1 MNSILIDK
9 AKAIRDQHRAGDLTS
24 TQYFAKLASFGK
36 KYNCGSVFAIEKAI
50 LKSETEN
57 IKDPVFT

>member
-9 AKAIRDQHRAGDLTS
+9 AKAIRDQYRTGNLTS

-36 KYNCGSVFAIEKAI
+36 KYNCGSVFAIQKAI
-50 LKSETEN
+50 VESESKN
-57 IKDPVFT
+57 